1 LNPQICSLIVN
12 NARKNLLNYI
22 IYWCRAN

>member
-12 NARKNLLNYI
+12 NARKNLLYYI
-22 IYWCRAN
+22 IYWGRVN